1 MLLWGRAVPRLSL
14 TSLGSIRAGVVGC
27 TSQGGH
33 HSGQSLTAQMV
44 LPSLS
49 SSQNTSPSHCCA
61 PASHCHSGS
70 FCQDIQPSSFHPSC
84 LCLSPQLPPGWPQA
98 KSCPPSAW
106 HCTNSAWHPHTSTVL
121 VLKHSHSQ
129 IRIAASEG
137 SFQPLTLI

>member
-61 PASHCHSGS
+61 PAGLHISLSLRQLLPG
-70 FCQDIQPSSFHPSC
+70 HPTI
-84 LCLSPQLPPGWPQA
+84 LISPQLPLPLPPAAPRMATGQILPALSLALHKLSLAPPHQHCSCSQA
-98 KSCPPSAW
+98 
-106 HCTNSAWHPHTSTVL
+106 
-121 VLKHSHSQ
+121 Q
-129 IRIAASEG
+129 
-137 SFQPLTLI
+137 SFPNQDSSF